1 MTIRRLLGL
10 FLLLWMVI
18 KRANGEE
25 TISSFIRDIM
35 TTFKLNSPTII
46 YDSDEAPDICFTDQW
61 VLCLSSQDTSGVGRS
76 KRHRL
81 AHIAQMAQMPKQ
93 MAQMSS
99 TWHRWHT

>member
-10 FLLLWMVI
+10 FLLLWMVT

-61 VLCLSSQDTSGVGRS
+61 VLCLSSQDKGIRAKEPIELTNKSTSGVES
-76 KRHRL
+76 
-81 AHIAQMAQMPKQ
+81 IANG
-93 MAQMSS
+93 MSGFLKEI
-99 TWHRWHT
+99 